1 MIKKAPGEEREKRQ
15 SSPGSQFKQDPRK
28 SVVPCDIASY
38 TEVLGGVSG
47 PWEVKA
53 DKVASLTRDGIFSTP
68 RNTFW
73 RE

>member
-1 MIKKAPGEEREKRQ
+1 M
-15 SSPGSQFKQDPRK
+15 
-28 SVVPCDIASY
+28 VPCDITSY

-47 PWEVKA
+47 PWEIKA
-53 DKVASLTRDGIFSTP
+53 GKVASLTGDGIFSTP